1 MKAYNKSNKVIG
13 IGGLILL
20 PEETKDVPIE
30 YEKSKVL
37 HWYQEQGLVELR
49 DSDAAPSEDELKAAM
64 AAAQREREAAEKAK
78 AEAEAAKA
86 EAEAAKEEADRV
98 KETAGK
104 SVGKEKK
111 EKPAVN
117 E

>member
-20 PEETKDVPIE
+20 PEETKDVPAE
-30 YEKSKVL
+30 YENSKVL
-37 HWYQEQGLVELR
+37 CWYREQGLIDLR
-49 DSDAAPSEDELKAAM
+49 DGEEAPSEDELKAAM

-78 AEAEAAKA
+78 VEAEAAKA
-86 EAEAAKEEADRV
+86 EAEAAKAETDKV

-104 SVGKEKK
+104 VAGKEKK